1 MQAFMGTLRERTT
14 NYELQIANCKLR
26 IANCEF
32 PHSPLPILMTNRSL
46 PPEVEFSERVTFK
59 DYVKTSESQQ
69 SNKPLPLWRFIVP
82 LLIQTGLI
90 LAVPSQAV
98 YTNIT
103 GRNVVLQ
110 TTSVNPYD
118 LRQGNSMRMRYDIS
132 SIETLRRLPGW
143 SEVVRRNSANDGDN
157 NDNRNGNR
165 NRNRNR
171 DTNRNNSLEQGTSL
185 YVIMQEQ
192 RFARLGVPRA
202 WRPVRVNDY
211 LPNSL
216 AANQVALR
224 GTYQNGAVNYGL
236 ETYYVSEDQRQEMN
250 NDISRSLSRRSNQ
263 RNRQQQP
270 MVVEVRV
277 DPQGQ
282 AVPLSMWVQNRNYRF

>member
-1 MQAFMGTLRERTT
+1 
-14 NYELQIANCKLR
+14 
-26 IANCEF
+26 
-32 PHSPLPILMTNRSL
+32 MTNRSL

-59 DYVKTSESQQ
+59 DYVKANEQTST
-69 SNKPLPLWRFIVP
+69 KPLPLWRFIVP

-98 YTNIT
+98 YTNIA

-110 TTSVNPYD
+110 TTLVNPYD

-143 SEVVRRNSANDGDN
+143 SELTRQNGESNNNSSI
-157 NDNRNGNR
+157 NR

-171 DTNRNNSLEQGTSL
+171 DRDRDRDNALEPGTTL

-202 WRPVRVNDY
+202 WRPVRVSNY
-211 LPNSL
+211 IPNSL
-216 AANQVALR
+216 AANQVALK

-236 ETYYVSEDQRQEMN
+236 ETYYISEDQRQQMD
-250 NDISRSLSRRSNQ
+250 NDISRSLSRQN
-263 RNRQQQP
+263 NRQRQP

>member
-1 MQAFMGTLRERTT
+1 MQAEPTRCAFTQWSGALTH
-14 NYELQIANCKLR
+14 YKLR
-26 IANCEF
+26 IANF
-32 PHSPLPILMTNRSL
+32 PTPHSLFFMTNRSL

-59 DYVKTSESQQ
+59 DYVKANESQ
-69 SNKPLPLWRFIVP
+69 STKPLPFWRFIVP

-143 SEVVRRNSANDGDN
+143 SEVVRRNSSITDSDN
-157 NDNRNGNR
+157 YNNRNANR

-250 NDISRSLSRRSNQ
+250 NDISRSLSRQSNQ